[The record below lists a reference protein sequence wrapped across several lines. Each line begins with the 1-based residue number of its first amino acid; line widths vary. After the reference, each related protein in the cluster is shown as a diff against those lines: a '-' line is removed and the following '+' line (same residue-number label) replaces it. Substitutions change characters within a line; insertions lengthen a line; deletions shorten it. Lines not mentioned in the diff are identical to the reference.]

1 MGQLEGQVALITG
14 GGSGIGAAVVARYL
28 EEGAKV
34 GVLVRDQAQAD
45 TVSRTHKG
53 VAITIGDVRSLEDN
67 DKAVAATVAA
77 HGKLDIFV
85 GNAGIWDFM
94 ASLAGTPREQLGAMC
109 DEIFN
114 INVKGYLLGAR
125 AALDELRKTKGC
137 MIFTAS
143 TSSYFT
149 GGGGPVYVAAKHAVL
164 GLIRQL
170 AHELAPDIRVNGV
183 APGGTMTPLTG
194 STAAGQGNMHMSAM
208 PGMDAMIGK
217 GTPLG
222 FAAQPE
228 NHAGHYVLL
237 ASRRDGAYTTGTVI
251 MSDGGVGIGRRPQ
264 KG

>member
-1 MGQLEGQVALITG
+1 MGQLDGQVALITG
-14 GGSGIGAAVVARYL
+14 GGSGIGAAIVARYL

-45 TVSRTHKG
+45 TVSKAHKG
-53 VAITIGDVRSLEDN
+53 VAITIGDVRSIDDN
-67 DKAVAATVAA
+67 EKAVAATVAA

-94 ASLAGTPREQLGAMC
+94 ASLSDMPRDQISGIC
-109 DEIFN
+109 DEIFSV
-114 INVKGYLLGAR
+114 NVKGYLLGAR
-125 AALDELRKTKGC
+125 AALGELRKTKGC

-149 GGGGPVYVAAKHAVL
+149 GGGGPIYVAAKHAVL

-170 AHELAPDIRVNGV
+170 AHELSPDIRVNGV

-194 STAAGQGNMHMSAM
+194 SSVAGQGNMQMSSM
-208 PGMDAMIGK
+208 PGIDEMIGK
-217 GTPLG
+217 MTPLG
-222 FAAQPE
+222 FIAQPE

-251 MSDGGVGIGRRPQ
+251 MSDGGIGIGRR
-264 KG
+264 GR

>member
-1 MGQLEGQVALITG
+1 MGQLDGQVALVTG
-14 GGSGIGAAVVARYL
+14 GGTGIGAAIVARYI

-34 GVLVRDQAQAD
+34 GVLVRDKTQAEA
-45 TVSRTHKG
+45 VAKAHKG
-53 VAITIGDVRSLEDN
+53 VTVTVGDVRLLQDN

-77 HGKLDIFV
+77 YGKLDIFV

-94 ASLAGTPREQLGAMC
+94 ASLADTPREQLSPMF
-109 DEIFN
+109 DEVLG

-143 TSSYFT
+143 TSSYYT

-183 APGGTMTPLTG
+183 GPGGTMTPLSG
-194 STAAGQGNMHMSAM
+194 STVAGQGNMQMSAM
-208 PGMDAMIGK
+208 PGIDAMVGK
-217 GTPLG
+217 MTPLG
-222 FAAQPE
+222 FIAKPE

-237 ASRRDGAYTTGTVI
+237 ASRRDGAYTTGTVM
-251 MSDGGVGIGRRPQ
+251 MSDGGVGIGRRAQ
-264 KG
+264 

>member
-1 MGQLEGQVALITG
+1 MGQLEGQVAMVTG

-28 EEGAKV
+28 EEGAKL

-45 TVSRTHKG
+45 AVSKAHTDI
-53 VAITIGDVRSLEDN
+53 AITIGDVRVLADN
-67 DKAVAATVAA
+67 DRAVAATVAL
-77 HGKLDIFV
+77 HGRLDVFV

-94 ASLAGTPREQLGAMC
+94 ASLADTPRETLGAMC
-109 DEIFN
+109 DEILAV
-114 INVKGYLLGAR
+114 NVKGYLLGAC
-125 AALDELRKTKGC
+125 AALPELRKTKGC

-183 APGGTMTPLTG
+183 APGGTMTPLAG
-194 STAAGQGNMHMSAM
+194 STVAGQGNRQLSAM
-208 PGMDAMIGK
+208 PGIDVMIGK
-217 GTPLG
+217 STPLG
-222 FAAQPE
+222 FIAQPE

-251 MSDGGVGIGRRPQ
+251 MSDGGIGIGRRAR
-264 KG
+264 

>member
-1 MGQLEGQVALITG
+1 MGQLDGQVALVTG

-45 TVSRTHKG
+45 TVSSAHQG
-53 VAITIGDVRSLEDN
+53 VAVTIGDVRSLEDN
-67 DKAVAATVAA
+67 EKAVAATVAA
-77 HGKLDIFV
+77 HGRLDVFV

-94 ASLAGTPREQLGAMC
+94 VSLENTPREQLASMC
-109 DEIFN
+109 DEIFSV
-114 INVKGYLLGAR
+114 NVKGYLLGAR
-125 AALDELRKTKGC
+125 AALPELRKTKGC

-170 AHELAPDIRVNGV
+170 AHELTPDIRVNGV
-183 APGGTMTPLTG
+183 APGGTLTPLTG
-194 STAAGQGNMHMSAM
+194 SSVAGQGDMHLSAM
-208 PGMDAMIGK
+208 PGIDVMIGK
-217 GTPLG
+217 TTPLG
-222 FAAQPE
+222 FIAQPD
-228 NHAGHYVLL
+228 NHTGHYVLL

-251 MSDGGVGIGRRPQ
+251 LSDGGVGIGRRAR
-264 KG
+264 